1 MKKNTENIKH
11 NAQGTREIDAV
22 DRRLLTE
29 MVRDSALSY
38 AELGKK
44 VSLSAPAV
52 HERVK
57 RLKNSG
63 VIKKSSVIIDPIS
76 LGKSLVAFIHVNTS
90 GWGMTSELLKLSEY
104 PEVEEIHSIAGD
116 ASLIMK
122 VRTVDARSLEI
133 LIAKLYG
140 LPGVSSTKTSIVLST
155 YLERAIQPEVSDDL
169 LFPMPDS

>member
-11 NAQGTREIDAV
+11 NAQGAREIDAV

-155 YLERAIQPEVSDDL
+155 YLERTIQPEVSDDL
-169 LFPMPDS
+169 LFPMPDR

>member
-11 NAQGTREIDAV
+11 NGQGTREIDAV

-63 VIKKSSVIIDPIS
+63 VIKK
-76 LGKSLVAFIHVNTS
+76 A
-90 GWGMTSELLKLSEY
+90 
-104 PEVEEIHSIAGD
+104 
-116 ASLIMK
+116 
-122 VRTVDARSLEI
+122 
-133 LIAKLYG
+133 
-140 LPGVSSTKTSIVLST
+140 
-155 YLERAIQPEVSDDL
+155 Q
-169 LFPMPDS
+169 